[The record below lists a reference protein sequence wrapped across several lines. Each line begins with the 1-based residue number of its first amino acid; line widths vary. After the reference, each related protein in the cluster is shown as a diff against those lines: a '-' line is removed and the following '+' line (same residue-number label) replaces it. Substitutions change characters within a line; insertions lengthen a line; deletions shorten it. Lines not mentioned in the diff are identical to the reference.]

1 MNEKTLKI
9 LEFDKIREMLADC
22 AMTDGAKKKALSIRP
37 LPTLREVNLHLD
49 RTTDAKK
56 LSNVKGAPPFFSV
69 SEGRDSTDRA
79 KKGALLSLR
88 ELLNCALVY
97 RCARSLSDYAG
108 EEGMASSL
116 GEIFS
121 RLKINRHL
129 EDTFSRCIV
138 SEELIAD
145 EASAELADIRTRGGR
160 YVIPVKS
167 EYRNEVSGLVHDT
180 SSSGSTIF
188 IEPMAVVE
196 ANNELR
202 TLEGKEAREI
212 EKIVYTLSA
221 EVGMWADDIDEN
233 EIIVGEKLPHWA
245 GYQKPIVKS
254 YQPGELVLDY
264 NGKIFTIHS
273 GEEVQLDYSLF
284 SQEYGVSCYILECV
298 KLL

>member
-9 LEFDKIREMLADC
+9 LEFNKIRELLADC
-22 AMTDGAKKKALSIRP
+22 ATTEGAKKKALSIRP
-37 LPTLREVNLHLD
+37 LPTLREVNLFLD

-56 LSNVKGAPPFFSV
+56 LSSVKGAPSFFSV
-69 SEGRDSTDRA
+69 VEVRDSTDRA

-88 ELLNCALVY
+88 ELLNCAAVY

-108 EEGMASSL
+108 EDGTESSL
-116 GEIFS
+116 GEIFL

-138 SEELIAD
+138 SEEMIAD
-145 EASAELADIRTRGGR
+145 EASAELADIRRKIRQTNAKIRDILQKYITSGNKYLQENIVTTRGGR

-167 EYRNEVSGLVHDT
+167 EYKNEVSGLVHDT

-202 TLEGKEAREI
+202 TLEGKEAHEI
-212 EKIVYTLSA
+212 ERIVYTLSA
-221 EVGMWADDIDEN
+221 EVGM
-233 EIIVGEKLPHWA
+233 
-245 GYQKPIVKS
+245 
-254 YQPGELVLDY
+254 
-264 NGKIFTIHS
+264 
-273 GEEVQLDYSLF
+273 
-284 SQEYGVSCYILECV
+284 
-298 KLL
+298 